1 MRYLVF
7 DIGGTFTKY
16 ALMDENAHI
25 QKKGKVPTRQD
36 DQEQFV
42 GMLVD
47 LFEKESPVDGIA
59 ISTSGFVEPESG
71 IMHNA
76 GSILCVHELPIV
88 KELKGRC
95 HVPVSVENDAKAAA
109 LAELWKGSLA
119 DCQSGAVLI
128 FGTAVGGAVIC
139 NHRVVRGSHHMAGEF
154 SYMFT
159 NAKEA
164 EDRNQTFAG
173 SCGVPA
179 LIRATEQAKG
189 LPEGSLNGEKIF
201 QMAGNGDEIAIKCIK
216 DYAKKIAVQI
226 LNCYFVIAPQKIA
239 IGGGIS
245 EQPYLIACIREAL
258 GELVTVYPHEV
269 QVPEIC
275 NCTFY
280 NDANL
285 IGALYTHLNGA

>member
-16 ALMDENAHI
+16 ALMDENAHM

-59 ISTSGFVEPESG
+59 ISTAGFVEPESG

-119 DCQSGAVLI
+119 DWPERRGPDIRHGSRWGCHLQSQSGA
-128 FGTAVGGAVIC
+128 
-139 NHRVVRGSHHMAGEF
+139 
-154 SYMFT
+154 
-159 NAKEA
+159 
-164 EDRNQTFAG
+164 
-173 SCGVPA
+173 
-179 LIRATEQAKG
+179 G
-189 LPEGSLNGEKIF
+189 LPSYGGRIQL
-201 QMAGNGDEIAIKCIK
+201 
-216 DYAKKIAVQI
+216 YADQCKR
-226 LNCYFVIAPQKIA
+226 
-239 IGGGIS
+239 GGGQRS
-245 EQPYLIACIREAL
+245 RRLREAVACL
-258 GELVTVYPHEV
+258 R
-269 QVPEIC
+269 
-275 NCTFY
+275 
-280 NDANL
+280 
-285 IGALYTHLNGA
+285 

>member
-16 ALMDENAHI
+16 ALMDENAHM

-59 ISTSGFVEPESG
+59 ISTAGFVEPESG

-139 NHRVVRGSHHMAGEF
+139 NHRVVA
-154 SYMFT
+154 
-159 NAKEA
+159 
-164 EDRNQTFAG
+164 
-173 SCGVPA
+173 
-179 LIRATEQAKG
+179 G
-189 LPEGSLNGEKIF
+189 LPSYGGRIQL
-201 QMAGNGDEIAIKCIK
+201 
-216 DYAKKIAVQI
+216 YADQCKR
-226 LNCYFVIAPQKIA
+226 
-239 IGGGIS
+239 GGGQRS
-245 EQPYLIACIREAL
+245 DVCGKLWRACVDPCDRTGKRSPGRL
-258 GELVTVYPHEV
+258 LKWRKNFSDGWKR
-269 QVPEIC
+269 
-275 NCTFY
+275 
-280 NDANL
+280 
-285 IGALYTHLNGA
+285 G